1 MCTYFRYELQV
12 IPKYQRIGR
21 LSTIWAIATGIHEHM
36 VRLVSLSTF
45 IVSNFVTL
53 AKIAHAVTRAHMV
66 QRHTSGYN
74 RLLLRVSQWYRTLV
88 DKPRTIQHKNAKTP
102 FLSTECNS
110 CKTQNV
116 GSFYRACGSYVPIKA
131 HVTKI
136 QTDSTFGVVCADTL
150 YMSSSLPCNTP
161 LCRRVAS

>member
-21 LSTIWAIATGIHEHM
+21 LSTIWAIATGIHEYM
-36 VRLVSLSTF
+36 VCLVSLSTF

-53 AKIAHAVTRAHMV
+53 AKIAHAIIRAHMV

-74 RLLLRVSQWYRTLV
+74 RLLLRASQWYRAFA

-102 FLSTECNS
+102 FLSKECS
-110 CKTQNV
+110 GYKTRNV
-116 GSFYRACGSYVPIKA
+116 GSFDRTCGSYVPIKA

-136 QTDSTFGVVCADTL
+136 QIDSTFGVVCADTL
-150 YMSSSLPCNTP
+150 CMSSSLPCNTP